1 MKVHKGTKHKETQQ
15 PEQFRAESLD
25 NSLILTPVKEP
36 REEYLEETDFPVQ
49 LDGARDKDLE
59 ESPKETKHTDEEKE
73 SQTDI
78 FLRLNPNGGVL
89 DSFLDI
95 LYNNPPPTVYH
106 PVLGI
111 GEHHSTNNYIE
122 LKTNNHRKAYC
133 YRFGNGELVDV

>member
-1 MKVHKGTKHKETQQ
+1 VTSLPSSNKVEEVEWSSEPLPEDGSVGLRISRQ
-15 PEQFRAESLD
+15 PS
-25 NSLILTPVKEP
+25 NIP
-36 REEYLEETDFPVQ
+36 Q

-78 FLRLNPNGGVL
+78 FLTLNPNGGVL
-89 DSFLDI
+89 DSFLNI

-111 GEHHSTNNYIE
+111 GEYHSTDNYKE
-122 LKTNNHRKAYC
+122 LKTNNYRKAYC
-133 YRFGNGELVDV
+133 YRFGNGELVDI